1 MNTASAGFVAA
12 LALGGA
18 LVAGCTPVR
27 ETHGWV
33 SDTASEAQVQ
43 PGVDTRTTVLARM
56 GSPSTT
62 GSFGATDWYYI
73 TALQEQYSYLKPR
86 TTARTVTVVR
96 FNADDVVD
104 KVDKFGIER
113 GRVVNYSND
122 KTPTRGRELGVL
134 EQIFG
139 TVGARLPTDR
149 EAEAE
154 RRR

>member
-62 GSFGATDWYYI
+62 GSFG
-73 TALQEQYSYLKPR
+73 
-86 TTARTVTVVR
+86 
-96 FNADDVVD
+96 
-104 KVDKFGIER
+104 
-113 GRVVNYSND
+113 
-122 KTPTRGRELGVL
+122 
-134 EQIFG
+134 
-139 TVGARLPTDR
+139 
-149 EAEAE
+149 
-154 RRR
+154 

>member
-1 MNTASAGFVAA
+1 MKTASAGFVAA
-12 LALGGA
+12 LALGGV
-18 LVAGCTPVR
+18 LVTGCTPVR

-43 PGVDTRTTVLARM
+43 PGVDTRSTVLARM

-62 GSFGATDWYYI
+62 ASFGGTDWYYI
-73 TALQEQYSYLKPR
+73 TSLQEQYSSLKPR
-86 TTARTVTVVR
+86 TTARTVTVIR

-104 KVDKFGIER
+104 KVDKFGVER
-113 GRVVNYSND
+113 GRLINYAND
-122 KTPTRGRELGVL
+122 KTPTRGRELGLL

-149 EAEAE
+149 EADAE

>member
-18 LVAGCTPVR
+18 LVSGCTPIR

-33 SDTASEAQVQ
+33 SDSASEAQVQ
-43 PGVDTRTTVLARM
+43 PGVDTRSTVLARM

-73 TALQEQYSYLKPR
+73 TTLQEQYSSLKPR

-96 FNADDVVD
+96 FNTDDVVA
-104 KVDKFGIER
+104 KVDKFGIEK
-113 GRVVNYSND
+113 GRVINYSGD

-139 TVGARLPTDR
+139 TVGARLPTDQQ
-149 EAEAE
+149 ADAD